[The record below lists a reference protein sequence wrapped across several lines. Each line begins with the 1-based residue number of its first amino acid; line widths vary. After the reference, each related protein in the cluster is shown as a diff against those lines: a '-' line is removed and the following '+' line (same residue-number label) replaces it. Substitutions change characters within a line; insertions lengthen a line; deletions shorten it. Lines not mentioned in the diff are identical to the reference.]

1 MGQLLFTK
9 MLIKAAIFFGFI
21 SLTFAQECATVGSSC
36 SSGCTCPTGLTC
48 NYNAPTDMNQYCM
61 VSTTLAAGAYCDNHF
76 GLCSSPFVCGK
87 TSPSE
92 PFATCITASSKFTT
106 TTTTGAPT
114 TTTTTP
120 ATITTTSAGC
130 WTSSGAM
137 VNARCIFPF
146 IYKGE
151 TYNSCTTAG
160 GFSKPWCSTATTT
173 TGQHINGYWG
183 DCGAG
188 CPTETT
194 TVTTTP
200 APTCSTPCKFP
211 FVYMGKVHY
220 ACTNAGGFQPAWC
233 STATDQYGNH
243 IIGNFADCAVG
254 CPVEIIG

>member
-1 MGQLLFTK
+1 MLREWWPLTLICWANSSSPCKLCLLFDILSLVALMSILVKSQQSALMSKVFFEVICTK
-9 MLIKAAIFFGFI
+9 IFIG
-21 SLTFAQECATVGSSC
+21 V
-36 SSGCTCPTGLTC
+36 
-48 NYNAPTDMNQYCM
+48 
-61 VSTTLAAGAYCDNHF
+61 
-76 GLCSSPFVCGK
+76 
-87 TSPSE
+87 
-92 PFATCITASSKFTT
+92 
-106 TTTTGAPT
+106 
-114 TTTTTP
+114 
-120 ATITTTSAGC
+120 
-130 WTSSGAM
+130 
-137 VNARCIFPF
+137 
-146 IYKGE
+146 

-233 STATDQYGNH
+233 STATDQYGN
-243 IIGNFADCAVG
+243 IYFAF
-254 CPVEIIG
+254 